1 MQHIG
6 TEPHPW
12 RWLSIVFVVAT
23 FACQR
28 VPPSGHCTS
37 DEQCARASS
46 GPRCIDARC
55 QQCATN
61 GDCAEGFRCAQSRC
75 LRGEIGCLSDR
86 DCLPS
91 HACLD
96 RRCTPRPECDSAHPC
111 PAERRCDTGVC
122 VAVVGELS
130 PQVSSPNGACEF
142 EAPLF
147 AFNDSSLDE
156 QARRAL
162 QRDAA
167 CLLRS
172 SADRFVLVGRGDPRG
187 TPDYN
192 IQLGER
198 RARVVARFLESL
210 GVSSGCLQVVA
221 APDHGAGTDEAS
233 WRLDRRVD
241 IERAAGR
248 PPSGGRR

>member
-6 TEPHPW
+6 TAAHTW
-12 RWLSIVFVVAT
+12 RWFCVFFAVAA

-28 VPPSGHCTS
+28 VTPSGHCTS
-37 DEQCARASS
+37 DEQCAHASS

-61 GDCAEGFRCAQSRC
+61 GDCAEGFRCTQSRC
-75 LRGEIGCLSDR
+75 LRGESGCLSDR

-91 HACLD
+91 HTCLD

-130 PQVSSPNGACEF
+130 PQVSTANGACEL

-156 QARRAL
+156 RARRTL
-162 QRDAA
+162 ERDAA
-167 CLLRS
+167 CLLRVS
-172 SADRFVLVGRGDPRG
+172 TDRYVLVGRGDPRG
-187 TPDYN
+187 APDYN
-192 IQLGER
+192 MQLGER
-198 RARVVARFLESL
+198 RARVVARYLESL
-210 GVSSGCLQVVA
+210 GVSADRMQISSAQDQGS
-221 APDHGAGTDEAS
+221 GTDEAS

-241 IERAAGR
+241 IERATSR
-248 PPSGGRR
+248 PPPGRRR